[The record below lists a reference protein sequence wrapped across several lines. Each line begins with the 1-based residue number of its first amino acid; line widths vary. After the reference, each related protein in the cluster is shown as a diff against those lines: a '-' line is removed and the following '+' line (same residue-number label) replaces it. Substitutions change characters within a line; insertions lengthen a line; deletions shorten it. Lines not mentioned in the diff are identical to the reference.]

1 MKSTAEVIVAASAA
15 GASAPGSEVH
25 AFASVVPIVGPDG
38 VVLKRFRVLPFG
50 EFTLRDGRG
59 PFKLVDRT
67 HADQVAA
74 ATRAYAGAQDLPIDY
89 DHQTHFAAIPGVG
102 GTAKAAGWVKTV
114 EVQGDG
120 SAEDDGIYFNV
131 DWTPPAEAALAAKE
145 WRYVSPLFG
154 HTADGRVTR
163 LFNAGLTNTPAIDDL
178 GAIAASQEQPQG
190 KSMDL
195 KALAALYG
203 LPETATITEILA
215 AASAAQTAATKA
227 GEDLTTANAALGQ
240 LRTAL
245 GASATATTA
254 ELIAA
259 ASAQKPDPS
268 AFAPMSVVTT
278 LQSQVAALTT
288 KNITEIVA
296 AATAAGKIAPAPEQQ
311 AWALDYA
318 TKDLAGFERYVAAAT
333 AIVTPGPKPKSGLD
347 PAAGVDSLTE
357 EDRVAASIAGVT
369 LEDYLATKKEL
380 AQ

>member
-1 MKSTAEVIVAASAA
+1 MQSTAEVIVAASAA
-15 GASAPGSEVH
+15 GASAPGVEVR
-25 AFASVVPIVGPDG
+25 AFASVVPVMVDG
-38 VVLKRFRVLPFG
+38 VVQTRFRVLPIG
-50 EFTLRDGRG
+50 KIPMRDNRG
-59 PFKLVDRT
+59 PFEVTDRA
-67 HADQVAA
+67 HADRIVAA
-74 ATRAYAGAQDLPIDY
+74 TKAYAGAQDLPIDY
-89 DHQTHFAAIPGVG
+89 DHQTHFAAVQGVG
-102 GTAKAAGWVKTV
+102 GTAKAAGWVKGVTA
-114 EVQGDG
+114 Q
-120 SAEDDGIYFNV
+120 DDGIYFDV
-131 DWTPPAEAALAAKE
+131 EWTAPAHAALAAKE
-145 WRYVSPLFG
+145 YRYVSPLFG

-227 GEDLTTANAALGQ
+227 GEDLATASAALGQ
-240 LRTAL
+240 VRTAL

-254 ELIAA
+254 ELVAA
-259 ASAQKPDPS
+259 ASAAKPDPS

-278 LQSQVAALTT
+278 LQAQVAALST

-333 AIVTPGPKPKSGLD
+333 AIVTPGPKPKPGFD

-369 LEDYLATKKEL
+369 PEDYLASKKEL